1 MGTEQG
7 PVCMKQIQIKFH
19 TEVEDKTEILIKPT
33 FFNIKN
39 AFNKAK
45 AQKTQTNVNTAAY
58 RITLAKAVEF

>member
-39 AFNKAK
+39 AFNKDK
-45 AQKTQTNVNTAAY
+45 AQKTQT
-58 RITLAKAVEF
+58 ILQMSILLLIGSH

>member
-45 AQKTQTNVNTAAY
+45 AQKAQTILQMSILLLI
-58 RITLAKAVEF
+58 RGSH

>member
-33 FFNIKN
+33 FLNIKN

-45 AQKTQTNVNTAAY
+45 AQKTQT
-58 RITLAKAVEF
+58 ILQMSILLLIGSH

>member
-19 TEVEDKTEILIKPT
+19 TEVEDKTET
-33 FFNIKN
+33 YFFNIKN

-45 AQKTQTNVNTAAY
+45 AQKTQT
-58 RITLAKAVEF
+58 ILQMSILLLIGSH

>member
-1 MGTEQG
+1 MRTEQG

-45 AQKTQTNVNTAAY
+45 AQKAQTILQMSILLLI
-58 RITLAKAVEF
+58 RGSH